1 MTKKSTKGGS
11 PGAIARGHFFRKSGG
26 NFPGS
31 RKYFYYFYQKLPL
44 VSFTK
49 LYTTGMGN
57 KLLPELL
64 PKGSPHQ
71 GLKLFLAI
79 VFILGIFFRFVNLD
93 RKVYWQDEAATS
105 LRISGYSKI
114 EFVQEVYNGQPITVG
129 QLRERYQSPNQS
141 KNLGDTLQVL
151 MAKAE
156 HPPLYYLMARFWA
169 QIFGGSVTSM
179 RSLPAFISLLAF
191 PAMYWL
197 CQELFA
203 TALVSRMAIALIAV
217 SPVHVLYA
225 QEARQYSL
233 WMVIILLS
241 SAALLRAMRQKNI
254 GSWAIYGITLVLGCY
269 THLFFA
275 LIALGHGI
283 YLLGLAGIK
292 LNKIVRDYLVTSG
305 VGLLVVAP
313 WIWVFIQYKNNS
325 HYFHSI
331 TTALSRKIPVA
342 ELMGKWFRSVNRFF
356 HDADLGTA
364 NIILVLLGAY
374 SLYFIYRHTNKR
386 IWWFVFTL
394 FGITAL
400 TLGLPDLISGGQ
412 RSVRTR
418 YLIPCGLA
426 LELSMAYLFTIKL
439 TQFTKVWQQRVW
451 QFVLVLLISA
461 GVISNIVSSQAE
473 SWWNK
478 NQAETKY
485 YPRIAEVINQG
496 INSLVISD
504 TSETN
509 ILALSYLLHPQ
520 VKLRLVSEGDWSNL
534 AVQSQNQTVFVF
546 DGPEALINHLQREK
560 NLTLNRVFEQKIA
573 QLWQIN

>member
-1 MTKKSTKGGS
+1 
-11 PGAIARGHFFRKSGG
+11 
-26 NFPGS
+26 
-31 RKYFYYFYQKLPL
+31 
-44 VSFTK
+44 
-49 LYTTGMGN
+49 MGN

-64 PKGSPHQ
+64 PKRSPHQ
-71 GLKLFLAI
+71 GFKLFLAI
-79 VFILGIFFRFVNLD
+79 VLILGIFFRFVNLD

-114 EFVQEVYNGQPITVG
+114 EFVQEVYNSHPITVG

-141 KNLGDTLQVL
+141 KTLGDTLQVL
-151 MAKAE
+151 MDKAE

-169 QIFGGSVTSM
+169 QMFGGSVTSM
-179 RSLPAFISLLAF
+179 RSLPAFISLLGF

-203 TALVSRMAIALIAV
+203 APLVSWGAIPSPGGFAIALIAV
-217 SPVHVLYA
+217 SPIHVLYA

-233 WMVIILLS
+233 WIVIILLS
-241 SAALLRAMRQKNI
+241 SAALLRAMRQKSI
-254 GSWAIYGITLVLGCY
+254 GSWTIYGITLVLGCY

-283 YLLGLAGIK
+283 YLLGIEGIK
-292 LNKIVRDYLVTSG
+292 LNKIVRDYLVASAAA
-305 VGLLVVAP
+305 LLVVAP

-325 HYFHSI
+325 HYFDSI
-331 TTALSRKIPVA
+331 TTALGREIPVE

-374 SLYFIYRHTNKR
+374 SFYFIYRQTTKR
-386 IWWFVFTL
+386 VWWFVFTL

-400 TLGLPDLISGGQ
+400 TLGLPDLITGGQ

-418 YLIPCGLA
+418 YLIPCALA
-426 LELSMAYLFTIKL
+426 LELSMAYLFAVKL

-451 QFVLVLLISA
+451 QFVAVLLISA
-461 GVISNIVSSQAE
+461 GVISNSVSSQAE

-478 NQAETKY
+478 NLAETKY

-496 INSLVISD
+496 SHPLVISD

-509 ILALSYLLHPQ
+509 ILSLSYLLNPEVTLQ
-520 VKLRLVSEGDWSNL
+520 LVSEGDWSNL
-534 AVQSQNQTVFVF
+534 AVQSLKQTVFVF
-546 DGPEALINHLQREK
+546 AASDALINHLQSEK
-560 NLTLNRVFEQKIA
+560 NVTLNRVFEQKRA